1 MKPPL
6 HARAL
11 LGLGFLLA
19 FTAAASARNDTIKIG
34 ILHSLSGT
42 MAISE
47 SVLKDTV
54 LMLVEDQNRKGGVLG
69 RKLEPVVVD
78 PASNWD
84 LFAEQARDLLTREKV
99 AVVFGGWTSASRKA
113 VLPVFEQSDGLLFY
127 PVQYEGGRELARCVL
142 HGSHTQ
148 SASHSRGPVSDQQGR
163 RKRSPMGP
171 AWHRRRVSPHDQPDL
186 QRLLGVTRGCGRGHH
201 YDAHAVW
208 LFRLA

>member
-54 LMLVEDQNRKGGVLG
+54 LMLVEDQNRKGGSCFIRCSMRG
-69 RKLEPVVVD
+69 KR
-78 PASNWD
+78 
-84 LFAEQARDLLTREKV
+84 ARAMCFTREPHPISKP
-99 AVVFGGWTSASRKA
+99 F
-113 VLPVFEQSDGLLFY
+113 P
-127 PVQYEGGRELARCVL
+127 
-142 HGSHTQ
+142 
-148 SASHSRGPVSDQQGR
+148 
-163 RKRSPMGP
+163 RSGI
-171 AWHRRRVSPHDQPDL
+171 
-186 QRLLGVTRGCGRGHH
+186 
-201 YDAHAVW
+201 
-208 LFRLA
+208 